1 MQGRDAVTTLVSGST
16 SATSVRC
23 STPPLLAKPLQHPS
37 SLAAPPPPRRLS
49 TLPGGSP
56 VHPDRLDLLLDGFHE
71 RDYLV
76 QGFTLGFKTHFEGS
90 PESFESRNSLSTN
103 EHPEAVDHK
112 IDEELRLGRIA
123 GPFTD
128 PPFAQFK
135 CCPLALREKSTP
147 GSYRLLHNLSYPYDD
162 RSVNLS
168 ITQEH
173 KTVKY
178 ATLSDAVHQ
187 IQELGPGCYLAKS
200 DIKNTFRIVPLHPSQ
215 YTLMGFKWRDRYY
228 YDMCL
233 AMGLAESCRVFETFS
248 DAILFILDKHFGVK
262 LVVKVLDDFLFL
274 GRTKSDCASSLRIF
288 LRLCNYL
295 GVPIAMD
302 KTSEEPA
309 QVLTFLGI
317 ELNTLDM
324 TASLPMDKLQAYS
337 REVGRVSQENRAN
350 MTVRELRSL
359 VGKLQFAM
367 CVIPCGRAFLRRLI
381 DLYAP
386 VHKPYWHVRLNS
398 GHRQDLSM
406 WAAFLAGYNGVT
418 IIRQPA
424 VCDSHDMAIKQL
436 RNSTQSS
443 S

>member
-1 MQGRDAVTTLVSGST
+1 M
-16 SATSVRC
+16 
-23 STPPLLAKPLQHPS
+23 
-37 SLAAPPPPRRLS
+37 
-49 TLPGGSP
+49 
-56 VHPDRLDLLLDGFHE
+56 
-71 RDYLV
+71 
-76 QGFTLGFKTHFEGS
+76 
-90 PESFESRNSLSTN
+90 
-103 EHPEAVDHK
+103 
-112 IDEELRLGRIA
+112 
-123 GPFTD
+123 D
-128 PPFAQFK
+128 PPFPQFK
-135 CCPLALREKSTP
+135 CCPLALRETSTP

-168 ITQEH
+168 IAQEH

-178 ATLSDAVHQ
+178 ATLSDAVHR
-187 IQELGPGCYLAKS
+187 IQELGPGCFLAKS
-200 DIKNTFRIVPLHPSQ
+200 DIKSAFRIVPLHPSQ
-215 YTLMGFKWRDRYY
+215 YLLMGFKWRGRYY

-288 LRLCNYL
+288 LRLCDYL

-324 TASLPMDKLQAYS
+324 TASLPMDKLQTYS
-337 REVGRVSQENRAN
+337 REVHRVSQENRAN
-350 MTVRELRSL
+350 MTVRQLRSL
-359 VGKLQFAM
+359 VGKLQFAT

-386 VHKPYWHVRLNS
+386 S
-398 GHRQDLSM
+398 
-406 WAAFLAGYNGVT
+406 T
-418 IIRQPA
+418 
-424 VCDSHDMAIKQL
+424 SHIGML
-436 RNSTQSS
+436 C
-443 S
+443 